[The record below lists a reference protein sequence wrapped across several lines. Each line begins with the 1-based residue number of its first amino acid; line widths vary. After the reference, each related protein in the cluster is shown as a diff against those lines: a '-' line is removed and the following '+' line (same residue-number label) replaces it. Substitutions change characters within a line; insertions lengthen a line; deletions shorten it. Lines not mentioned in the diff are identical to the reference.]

1 MSQLAVLVQAVSKL
15 ARTMCRPHN
24 AIGRVSKRTG
34 NAARGNLPYHR
45 AGLHS
50 DRAGLQTS
58 NPVGSPANPVP
69 RRIVKRRILGTALLL
84 ITPLLAAWAQQAERK
99 TERQPVRR
107 AQPPRFDPAVVRN
120 IFFDD
125 LFATNGPLNGPR
137 PANLAAAAAGA
148 ATPQAAGSGA
158 KPAASFAWS
167 KFISAGTI
175 EDEVKQI
182 AGRLNEDVTRPA
194 AFARDGHHKCR
205 VHFSVLAMMFAI
217 TSEYDGDVRWKT
229 EAAVAR
235 DLFSKT
241 AANCKTNSSATFNAV
256 RRQRDETLQTLL
268 GGSGLQGK
276 GEAASDWSAITDR
289 SPLMTRLQEA
299 AEENLQRWTASAS
312 EFEKHLQELPREAEL
327 VAAFA
332 IILCKDGMEDADDD
346 EYMGYAKAMQD
357 AALSLV
363 DAVKLK
369 NQSAASKAVG
379 QIRKACGECHST
391 YQ

>member
-1 MSQLAVLVQAVSKL
+1 MKRKSLSTAVLL
-15 ARTMCRPHN
+15 
-24 AIGRVSKRTG
+24 
-34 NAARGNLPYHR
+34 
-45 AGLHS
+45 
-50 DRAGLQTS
+50 
-58 NPVGSPANPVP
+58 
-69 RRIVKRRILGTALLL
+69 IL
-84 ITPLLAAWAQQAERK
+84 PLLAAWAQE
-99 TERQPVRR
+99 TERRPVRR

-125 LFATNGPLNGPR
+125 LFAKDGPLNGPR
-137 PANLAAAAAGA
+137 PSNLAAAAAGT
-148 ATPQAAGSGA
+148 ATPQPSGSGA
-158 KPAASFAWS
+158 KKAAASFAWS
-167 KFISAGTI
+167 KVISAETI
-175 EDEVKQI
+175 EGEVKQI
-182 AGRLNEDVTRPA
+182 AVRLNEDVTRPA

-217 TSEYDGDVRWKT
+217 TNEYDEDVRWKT

-268 GGSGLQGK
+268 GGSGLQGQ
-276 GEAASDWSAITDR
+276 GEEASDWSAITDR
-289 SPLMTRLQEA
+289 GPLMTRLQEA

-332 IILCKDGMEDADDD
+332 IILCKEGMEDAGDD
-346 EYMGYAKAMQD
+346 EYMDYAKSMQN